1 MFGLSMAELGLLA
14 VSLIGA
20 GAVTGILAGLFGVGG
35 GAVMVPVLYEV
46 FGILGVDESVRMPL
60 CVGTSLA
67 VIIPTSIRS
76 FRGHKARGAVDM
88 DVLKAWALPI
98 VLGVAVGALIARYA
112 EPWVFMAVFVV
123 VAGVN
128 AIKLLFGRESWRI
141 SDTMP
146 GKGLMNLYGAIIG
159 VLSSLMGIGGGVLSN
174 MVMTFYGAPIHRSVA
189 TSSGVGVLISIPG
202 ALGYIYAGWPQMPLL
217 PPLSLGFVSLIGFAL
232 LIPTTVL
239 FAPLGVRIA
248 HALEKRRLEIAFGLF
263 LILVALRFAIRLAT
277 L

>member
-123 VAGVN
+123 VRVTKIMMRMHMFAGQ
-128 AIKLLFGRESWRI
+128 A
-141 SDTMP
+141 
-146 GKGLMNLYGAIIG
+146 A
-159 VLSSLMGIGGGVLSN
+159 
-174 MVMTFYGAPIHRSVA
+174 
-189 TSSGVGVLISIPG
+189 
-202 ALGYIYAGWPQMPLL
+202 
-217 PPLSLGFVSLIGFAL
+217 
-232 LIPTTVL
+232 
-239 FAPLGVRIA
+239 
-248 HALEKRRLEIAFGLF
+248 
-263 LILVALRFAIRLAT
+263 
-277 L
+277 